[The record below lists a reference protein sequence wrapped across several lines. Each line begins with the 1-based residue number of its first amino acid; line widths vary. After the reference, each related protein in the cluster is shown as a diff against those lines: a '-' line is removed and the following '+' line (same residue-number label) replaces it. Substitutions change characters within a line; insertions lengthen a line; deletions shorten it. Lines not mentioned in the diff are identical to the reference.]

1 MNNFIP
7 KPNSG
12 TLFNVKE
19 KRNPNWPD
27 IRGEVFVSRELLE
40 SVMQQ
45 EGDLIK
51 MSISAWRK
59 ESKTGTKYLS
69 LSVSEPYEKKTESQK
84 QEPQDDE
91 DVPF

>member
-1 MNNFIP
+1 MSNFTP
-7 KPNSG
+7 KSNSG

-27 IRGEVFVSRELLE
+27 IRGEVFVSRELLG

>member
-1 MNNFIP
+1 MDYTP

-27 IRGEVFVSRELLE
+27 IRGDIFVSRELLE

-45 EGDLIK
+45 DGDLIK
-51 MSISAWRK
+51 IALSAWRK
-59 ESKTGTKYLS
+59 EAKTGTKYLS